1 MLQTWAL
8 KNGRLKIKHIFHLST
23 DFQFQSLYRNLT
35 KGLSKNGYEQTVYI
49 QSRGVKEDNI
59 SLDYPNVNIV
69 ISSVYKKW
77 MKFFFSTRITK
88 IFQDISNRGFDYRN
102 TIVMAYFLLTD
113 GAVAL
118 RLYKKLGVPYIVS
131 IRNTDVNFYLKYFP
145 WLKKL
150 AREILINSKKVVFPS
165 PAYIELTKKYLG
177 ANFYK
182 KEIEHK
188 VELIGNIIDKNWFS
202 KKYEEKTYQTPL
214 KLIYVG
220 EFSKN
225 KRINKIIKSV
235 EILSSKLHV
244 ELTLV
249 GNYGDDCK
257 NISYLSTKSFAS
269 IKIINKVDNVER
281 LIEIV
286 DDHDIFIMPS
296 KTETFGMVYVEA
308 MSRGLPIIYT
318 KGQGI
323 DGYFSEGLVGYG
335 VNEPLA
341 ENIVNNIERILLN
354 YKKLSSEARLQSLNF
369 TRDKILKKYINMFK
383 IDTL

>member
-23 DFQFQSLYRNLT
+23 DFQFQSLYSNLT

-59 SLDYPNVNIV
+59 SLDYPNINIV

-145 WLKKL
+145 WLKKF

-257 NISYLSTKSFAS
+257 NISYLSNKSFAS

-323 DGYFSEGLVGYG
+323 DGYFSEGSVGYG

>member
-59 SLDYPNVNIV
+59 SLDYPNINIV

-257 NISYLSTKSFAS
+257 NISYLSNKSFAS

-323 DGYFSEGLVGYG
+323 DGYFSEGSVGYG

-354 YKKLSSEARLQSLNF
+354 YKKLSSEARLQSFNF